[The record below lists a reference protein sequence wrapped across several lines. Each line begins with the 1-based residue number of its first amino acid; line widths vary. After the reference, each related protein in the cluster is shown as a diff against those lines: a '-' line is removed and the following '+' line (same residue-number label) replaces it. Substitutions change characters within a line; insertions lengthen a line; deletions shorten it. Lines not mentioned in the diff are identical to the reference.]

1 MPPRRSTKCPLARAA
16 HAGAKKKAPAP
27 KSEGLLSHRFFGAT
41 ETKELRSPS
50 RSRFSSLFR
59 FELVVTFFKKRFRV
73 FRTPLSRRVSCSND
87 RLGFSSNFGPAF
99 FAGPSTTREG
109 GLISLYG
116 VVLDSRLTLSPLGR
130 HRVKVSTWPAKMGYA
145 RRLTARGKLVSIPRM
160 IHRTCACCCAC
171 CCCCGS
177 VPACGCIPKVTP

>member
-1 MPPRRSTKCPLARAA
+1 MPACASA
-16 HAGAKKKAPAP
+16 HAGAKKKPSLPAARA
-27 KSEGLLSHRFFGAT
+27 SSHVFFFGPT

-50 RSRFSSLFR
+50 RLRFSSLFR

-99 FAGPSTTREG
+99 FAGPSTTRDG

-116 VVLDSRLTLSPLGR
+116 VVLNSRLPLSPLGR